1 MITRST
7 SSYHLD
13 GFTQPTFSLQTVNH
27 NCTNVCIFQH
37 SGATQAALPFTTVNG
52 LDKMVDDVLDIQ
64 DGRSGEPLPA

>member
-1 MITRST
+1 MKS
-7 SSYHLD
+7 LE
-13 GFTQPTFSLQTVNH
+13 FTQPFL
-27 NCTNVCIFQH
+27 QH